1 MANSRVCVAVT
12 GRTMSEIRRNRD
24 AAEDVGADLV
34 EMRLDTVDRPDVAG
48 ALEKRRRPVI
58 VTCRAEWDGGY
69 FKGAEDERRR
79 ILEDAIAQGAE
90 YVDIEARAGF
100 AGELIRGR
108 QGRGLIL
115 SSHIFGSMPADL
127 ESQWTALRAS
137 GAEIAKLA
145 VESHSLSD
153 TLRLMALA
161 GRQVGESDPGTP
173 GHVLI
178 AMGGMGVAS
187 RILAT
192 RIGNAWT
199 YAGDNVAPG
208 QISLARLLQEF
219 RFRELTPGTEIYGVV
234 GNPVMHSLSP
244 VMHNAGFKCLGI
256 DAVYLPLLAADADD
270 FLTFARGLGLSGV
283 SITAPFKVALMSAA
297 DELEPLARRV
307 GAINTLSRRNGRWYG
322 YNTDVHGFAA
332 PLLRRLETA
341 GDLPPEGGSHPSES
355 GVAPGESGVAS
366 GFSRK
371 PDGGAELPDAGRTR
385 LRASILGAGG
395 AARAVAVALAD
406 LGAAVTVCAR
416 RPEAARELA
425 DLAGG
430 AVGPFPPAAGSW
442 DLLVNSTS
450 SDGDAAVN
458 SPMAG
463 AALDGT
469 LVYELLYV
477 PAITRLMA
485 DARGAGCTTIG
496 GLEMLVAQA
505 EKQFEIWTGQAP
517 PGGLFQQVAS
527 RPEL

>member
-24 AAEDVGADLV
+24 AVEIGDGADLV
-34 EMRLDTVDRPDVAG
+34 EMRLDTVDRPDAAG
-48 ALEKRRRPVI
+48 ALEGRRGPVI
-58 VTCRAEWDGGY
+58 VTCRAGWEGGH
-69 FKGAEDERRR
+69 FKGAEEERRR
-79 ILEDAIAQGAE
+79 ILEEAMAQGAE

-108 QGRGLIL
+108 QGRGVIL
-115 SSHIFGSMPADL
+115 SSHVFGSLPADL
-127 ESQWTALRAS
+127 EAQWTALRAS
-137 GAEIAKLA
+137 GAGIAKLA
-145 VESHSLSD
+145 VESRSLSD

-161 GRQVGESDPGTP
+161 GRQPGESGDGAP

-178 AMGGMGVAS
+178 AMGDTGVAS

-219 RFRELTPGTEIYGVV
+219 RFRDLRPETTVYGVV
-234 GNPVMHSLSP
+234 GNPIMHSLSP
-244 VMHNAGFKCLGI
+244 VMHNAGFRCLGI
-256 DAVYLPLLAADADD
+256 DAVYLPLQAADAAD

-297 DELEPLARRV
+297 EELDPLARRV
-307 GAINTLSRRNGRWYG
+307 GAINTLAIRDGRWYG

-332 PLLRRLETA
+332 PLLRRL
-341 GDLPPEGGSHPSES
+341 GSLPPKGGSS
-355 GVAPGESGVAS
+355 
-366 GFSRK
+366 K
-371 PDGGAELPDAGRTR
+371 

-416 RPEAARELA
+416 RPAAANELA
-425 DLAGG
+425 ELAGG
-430 AVGPFPPAAGSW
+430 TVGQLPPVPGSW

-450 SDGDAAVN
+450 SDGDAAMT

-463 AALDGT
+463 VALDGK

-477 PAITRLMA
+477 PAETRLLA
-485 DARGAGCTTIG
+485 DARAAGCTTIG

-517 PGGLFQQVAS
+517 PAGLFQQAAGQ
-527 RPEL
+527 LAL

>member
-24 AAEDVGADLV
+24 AAESAGGADLV
-34 EMRLDTVDRPDVAG
+34 EMRLDTVDRPDAAG
-48 ALEKRRRPVI
+48 ALEGRRGPVI
-58 VTCRAEWDGGY
+58 VTCRAEWEGGY
-69 FKGAEDERRR
+69 FKGSEEERRR
-79 ILEDAIAQGAE
+79 ILEAALAGGAE

-100 AGELIRGR
+100 AGEVIRER
-108 QGRGLIL
+108 RGRGLVL
-115 SSHIFGSMPADL
+115 SSHIFGSMPDDL
-127 ESQWTALRAS
+127 ESRWATLRAS

-145 VESHSLSD
+145 VEARSLSD
-153 TLRLMALA
+153 TLRLMTLA
-161 GRQVGESDPGTP
+161 EPARSREGPQ

-178 AMGGMGVAS
+178 AMGDMGVAS

-208 QISLARLLQEF
+208 QISLSRLLDEF
-219 RFRELTPGTEIYGVV
+219 HFRDLGPGTDVYGVV

-270 FLTFARGLGLSGV
+270 VLTFARGLGLSGV
-283 SITAPFKVALMSAA
+283 SITAPFKVALMSAT
-297 DELEPLARRV
+297 DELDPLARRV
-307 GAINTLSRRNGRWYG
+307 GAINTLAMRDGRWYG

-332 PLLRRLETA
+332 PLLRRLN
-341 GDLPPEGGSHPSES
+341 DLPAKAGSHPSAAMSPSTSEGLS
-355 GVAPGESGVAS
+355 TREGW
-366 GFSRK
+366 
-371 PDGGAELPDAGRTR
+371 LPALAGSHH

-406 LGAAVTVCAR
+406 LGADVTVCAR

-450 SDGDAAVN
+450 SDGDAAAN
-458 SPMAG
+458 SPIPG
-463 AALDGT
+463 AVLDGT

-485 DARGAGCTTIG
+485 DAQAAGCTTIG

-505 EKQFEIWTGQAP
+505 EQQFEIWTGQAP
-517 PGGLFQQVAS
+517 PGGLFQQVAGQM
-527 RPEL
+527 PV